1 MQDPAFSSW
10 TEVVLSSTHQ
20 HSHWARQFRIG
31 RCAGAFWGEDAHEQ
45 PGACADV
52 LLHETAVA
60 WIRDGLSKCV
70 PKNPWKETRQ
80 QYAAR
85 LRYVVADC
93 NDRHDVEGLCRGCQ
107 FACTS
112 FDAVRG
118 TCSHV
123 SQSARSHSFAANVQG
138 ANSMTPCKIYGVRA
152 IMPDTSHKE
161 GLVSPQPMDERAKNA
176 MHQIPCVLHH
186 ERNI

>member
-1 MQDPAFSSW
+1 MGVGVAAATAVRNGLKKRFRGEARPSILFLDRSRAFFN
-10 TEVVLSSTHQ
+10 TVTGRVTPQLADALERTALSL
-20 HSHWARQFRIG
+20 
-31 RCAGAFWGEDAHEQ
+31 FWGEDTHEQ
-45 PGACADV
+45 LGACADV

-93 NDRHDVEGLCRGCQ
+93 NDCHDVEGFCRGCQ

-112 FDAVRG
+112 FDAVRR

-123 SQSARSHSFAANVQG
+123 SQ
-138 ANSMTPCKIYGVRA
+138 
-152 IMPDTSHKE
+152 
-161 GLVSPQPMDERAKNA
+161 
-176 MHQIPCVLHH
+176 
-186 ERNI
+186 